1 MNRKNTKLLV
11 SCLATSSIFA
21 TTTVLAEATK
31 LEAVQVVTTVSKVSQ
46 NIKNVTSNVNIISAE
61 DIEQRGFKTL
71 SDALKTVSGI
81 NFSRYGGLGT
91 KTNINIRGMSDSNLL
106 ILLNGVRLNDPASPF
121 SSAHLSGISLENIER
136 IEVLKGAQ
144 SGIWGADA
152 VAGVINII
160 TKTATKNGF
169 NTNLNLEY
177 GSFNTSTIGLA
188 STFKQDEFDA
198 AIALSQQ
205 KTDGYSSSTTAG
217 KKATEFEDDEYENIS
232 VALNAGYDINQNNRV
247 EAFFNQSETDAS
259 YDGTLSKDEN
269 GVSLPKGN
277 PKRGLYK
284 ANNKGSF
291 KGDSPRT
298 YGANYQNT
306 TGNLFTKLSVS
317 RAEVTSYFKN
327 TDLQS
332 NVRNYDY
339 EGITDEINLISS
351 LNYNKEDFF
360 VIGVDYRAEEYHRK
374 EERTGKPI
382 VLLDKKRNNTGI
394 FLTNSNVFN
403 SVDKDTTIF
412 NQSLRYDDSN
422 IYGGHTTY
430 KLGAKHNFNNYNDLW
445 VSANYATAFKAPSSH
460 QLYAGTRNN
469 PDLKPETTK
478 SLDFTVHFN
487 NLEVTYFKNQVTDL
501 IKIEER
507 NGERKRYNLDGE
519 SNFEGVEVNYTTELA
534 IIDSDLS
541 FNYTYTDARDGDE
554 ERLLR
559 IPYHQANIMLDYYGV
574 DNLTMGAKIATMG
587 KTLQKNYYLASSNPN
602 HETNIP
608 LNTTI
613 DLTADYQVNNQLNV
627 YGRIDNVLDNDKPS
641 ILNYGVAERS
651 YYVGIRYNFN

>member
-332 NVRNYDY
+332 KVRNFDY

>member
-332 NVRNYDY
+332 KVRNFDY

-422 IYGGHTTY
+422 IYGSHTTY